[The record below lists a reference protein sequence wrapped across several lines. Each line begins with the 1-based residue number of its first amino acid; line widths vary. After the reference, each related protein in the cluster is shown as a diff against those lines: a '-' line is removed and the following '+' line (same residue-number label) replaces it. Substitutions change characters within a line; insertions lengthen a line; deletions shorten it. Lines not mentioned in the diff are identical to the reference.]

1 MGNLLSKTDG
11 QIVFDLEEIAKK
23 YFGDDEIKAMND
35 LHSILSEM
43 TEHSYYQKSPPTKEI
58 EDE

>member
-1 MGNLLSKTDG
+1 MSNLLSTTNG
-11 QIVFDLEEIAKK
+11 QIVIDLEEIAKK

-35 LHSILSEM
+35 LHSILGEM
-43 TEHSYYQKSPPTKEI
+43 ISYYQKSPSTKEI

>member
-1 MGNLLSKTDG
+1 MSNLLSTTNG
-11 QIVFDLEEIAKK
+11 QIIFDLEVVAKK

-35 LHSILSEM
+35 LHSILDEM
-43 TEHSYYQKSPPTKEI
+43 MRHHYYQESSSTKKI